1 MANTIQHGVNIT
13 ANDVKD
19 LVESGT
25 DAAGRKTWQDLYG
38 SSALSYQA
46 QNDALLKSYGDIIAE
61 AYKSSLQQQN
71 ALYDFGL
78 SANDTHDLRSIAR
91 QDMLAAYD
99 TYLGNYQQAQQE
111 IAEAYQTQKSTWD
124 QALTDEST
132 NFAKLY
138 NYATQY
144 YTDVLSGAT
153 WTGNDLDNPKFVEQ
167 GKEAV
172 QDGYEQ
178 KTESL
183 IDRYGLQWLTA
194 TNEDDTVRQLTNEE
208 LMNKLF
214 DADNNITELGR
225 EFYDMVF
232 NMDLSDGYTDAEGNP
247 ITTFD
252 AWLSDTDSDL
262 YTWAHSPDTFN
273 YTRQG
278 TKLGTAKT
286 WAGLESDDGKFQA
299 YQTIEGAIDTIDTI
313 LQKSRAKYD
322 YVEDLKNWTVKNY
335 AKLDKKTSAGVVT
348 DEVYGDDETVSYE
361 DQKTIQEWYN
371 NLRPMIDAYN
381 KDSLSIYNEVIDKI
395 KTLDSD
401 LYEKYEDD
409 FDSLYNEYGNLLSD
423 LSEAQ
428 ISYLTYELK
437 RSNIVLPSSS
447 DVYPYVSQ
455 MTGAD
460 ARTYQK
466 FFVDSYDYIES
477 DKFKK
482 ELEALLEDFYSDYEN
497 SRTVS
502 GR

>member
-25 DAAGRKTWQDLYG
+25 DASGRKTWQDLYG

-78 SANDTHDLRSIAR
+78 SANDTHDLRNIAR

-111 IAEAYQTQKSTWD
+111 IAEAYQMQKSTWD
-124 QALTDEST
+124 QALIDEST
-132 NFAKLY
+132 NFANLY
-138 NYATQY
+138 NYATRY

-153 WTGNDLDNPKFVEQ
+153 WTGDDLDKPKFVEQ

-194 TNEDDTVRQLTNEE
+194 TDENGGVRQLTRDEV
-208 LMNKLF
+208 MNKLF
-214 DADNNITELGR
+214 DAEGNITEFGR
-225 EFYDMVF
+225 DFYDMVF
-232 NMDLSDGYTDAEGNP
+232 NMNLSDGYTDAEGNP

-252 AWLSDTDSDL
+252 AWLSDMDSDL
-262 YTWAHSPDTFN
+262 YTWAHSPDIFN
-273 YTRQG
+273 YTRKG

-286 WAGLESDDGKFQA
+286 WTGLESDDEKFQA
-299 YQTIEGAIDTIDTI
+299 YQTIEGVKARTNQI
-313 LQKSRAKYD
+313 LSNLNTALTDNTTLQDDMTKIKSHAD
-322 YVEDLKNWTVKNY
+322 
-335 AKLDKKTSAGVVT
+335 
-348 DEVYGDDETVSYE
+348 
-361 DQKTIQEWYN
+361 
-371 NLRPMIDAYN
+371 
-381 KDSLSIYNEVIDKI
+381 DSLKKGARYLSTKRQLEDTYDELSKAASDYKSTLSTEISALVDTALNNVSDDIRDKYSVELEKLLDEINNYTLTLSTYEEEIANHGVGNYGFLEYRNALLNSYNSLNIFAQNITVQLNKII
-395 KTLDSD
+395 KTMYS
-401 LYEKYEDD
+401 E
-409 FDSLYNEYGNLLSD
+409 NEGT
-423 LSEAQ
+423 A
-428 ISYLTYELK
+428 
-437 RSNIVLPSSS
+437 
-447 DVYPYVSQ
+447 
-455 MTGAD
+455 
-460 ARTYQK
+460 
-466 FFVDSYDYIES
+466 
-477 DKFKK
+477 
-482 ELEALLEDFYSDYEN
+482 
-497 SRTVS
+497 S

>member
-71 ALYDFGL
+71 ALYDLGL
-78 SANDTHDLRSIAR
+78 STNDTHDLRSIAR

-99 TYLGNYQQAQQE
+99 SYLGQYQQAQQE

-138 NYATQY
+138 NYMAQY
-144 YTDVLSGAT
+144 YTDVLRGAT
-153 WTGNDLDNPKFVEQ
+153 WTGQDLDTPHYKGE
-167 GKEAV
+167 GKDAV
-172 QDGYEQ
+172 QDGYET

-183 IDRYGLQWLTA
+183 IDRYGLQWLT
-194 TNEDDTVRQLTNEE
+194 TTDEDGTVRQLTRDE

-252 AWLSDTDSDL
+252 AWLSDIDSDL

-278 TKLGTAKT
+278 TKLGTARS
-286 WAGLESDDGKFQA
+286 WVGLESDDGKFQA
-299 YQTIEGAIDTIDTI
+299 YQVADSLLKKAETTLKNINNILSNNEDILQAKDSYSKESNRLNTYLTQQNTPTASEITNSARYTKNAFDAYKNDVKESIEEFISDDYETFITALQSNIDDDIYDLYSDELESLLTDTLSKFDVTIDVPEI
-313 LQKSRAKYD
+313 MNYKLGQLIRDEDKAVLQKFS
-322 YVEDLKNWTVKNY
+322 
-335 AKLDKKTSAGVVT
+335 T
-348 DEVYGDDETVSYE
+348 D
-361 DQKTIQEWYN
+361 IQ
-371 NLRPMIDAYN
+371 
-381 KDSLSIYNEVIDKI
+381 
-395 KTLDSD
+395 
-401 LYEKYEDD
+401 
-409 FDSLYNEYGNLLSD
+409 SLYDSIGNIPKEFYRKL
-423 LSEAQ
+423 EEIAQ
-428 ISYLTYELK
+428 KMYTEQEK
-437 RSNIVLPSSS
+437 RRS
-447 DVYPYVSQ
+447 
-455 MTGAD
+455 T
-460 ARTYQK
+460 
-466 FFVDSYDYIES
+466 
-477 DKFKK
+477 
-482 ELEALLEDFYSDYEN
+482 
-497 SRTVS
+497 S

>member
-13 ANDVKD
+13 AHDVKD

-38 SSALSYQA
+38 NSALSYQA

-124 QALTDEST
+124 QALIDEST
-132 NFAKLY
+132 NFANLY
-138 NYATQY
+138 NYAAQY
-144 YTDVLSGAT
+144 YTDVLRGAT
-153 WTGNDLDNPKFVEQ
+153 WTGQDLDTPHYEGE

-172 QDGYEQ
+172 QDGYET

-183 IDRYGLQWLTA
+183 IDRYGLQWLT
-194 TNEDDTVRQLTNEE
+194 TTDEDGTVRQLTRDE
-208 LMNKLF
+208 LMNKVF
-214 DADNNITELGR
+214 DAENNITKLGR

-252 AWLSDTDSDL
+252 AWLSDIDSDL

-286 WAGLESDDGKFQA
+286 WVGLESDDGKFQA
-299 YQTIEGAIDTIDTI
+299 YQVADSVLGKINSDMFTTLSSIEDFDTEEFNKTQTDFDETYQKIIDDTSPLSLGAIDRLSAGVRSAEKMQEYINQAISDVYTKTI
-313 LQKSRAKYD
+313 
-322 YVEDLKNWTVKNY
+322 EDLK
-335 AKLDKKTSAGVVT
+335 LGLGESFS
-348 DEVYGDDETVSYE
+348 EYE
-361 DQKTIQEWYN
+361 DDLKT
-371 NLRPMIDAYN
+371 
-381 KDSLSIYNEVIDKI
+381 
-395 KTLDSD
+395 
-401 LYEKYEDD
+401 LYEKYTVEDFNAIITKGFSAGNTKEERD
-409 FDSLYNEYGNLLSD
+409 ANLLKRRENYINAYNSIKGD
-423 LSEAQ
+423 YSNF
-428 ISYLTYELK
+428 IKELK
-437 RSNIVLPSSS
+437 EL
-447 DVYPYVSQ
+447 
-455 MTGAD
+455 
-460 ARTYQK
+460 
-466 FFVDSYDYIES
+466 IER
-477 DKFKK
+477 
-482 ELEALLEDFYSDYEN
+482 AYSETKVT
-497 SRTVS
+497 TVS

>member
-1 MANTIQHGVNIT
+1 MASTIQHGVNIT

-25 DAAGRKTWQDLYG
+25 DASGRKTWQDLYG

-78 SANDTHDLRSIAR
+78 SANDTHDLRNIAR

-99 TYLGNYQQAQQE
+99 TYLGKYQEAQQE

-132 NFAKLY
+132 NFANLY
-138 NYATQY
+138 NYATKY
-144 YTDVLSGAT
+144 YTDVLRGAT
-153 WTGNDLDNPKFVEQ
+153 YTGDDLDKPKFVEQ

-194 TNEDDTVRQLTNEE
+194 TNEDGSVRQLTNEE

-214 DADNNITELGR
+214 DAEDNLTELGR

-232 NMDLSDGYTDAEGNP
+232 NIDLSDERYTDAEGNA
-247 ITTFD
+247 IKSFD

-286 WAGLESDDGKFQA
+286 WAGLESDDTEFSTN
-299 YQTIEGAIDTIDTI
+299 QTHEGVIGTLDNI
-313 LQKSRAKYD
+313 LTQSRAEYN
-322 YVEDLKNWTVKNY
+322 YIEDLKNYTIKDID
-335 AKLDKKTSAGVVT
+335 KLDKMSAIDHRG
-348 DEVYGDDETVSYE
+348 ESYADDAQLNYNE
-361 DQKTIQEWYN
+361 QATIQSYYN

-381 KDSLSIYNEVIDKI
+381 KDMSALYQEAIKSIQSLDKN
-395 KTLDSD
+395 
-401 LYEKYEDD
+401 LYEKYETELED
-409 FDSLYNEYGNLLSD
+409 LYKNYGSLLSD
-423 LSEAQ
+423 LSNVQ
-428 ISYLTYELK
+428 LGYLTEEINRGTNYF
-437 RSNIVLPSSS
+437 SSYKVT
-447 DVYPYVSQ
+447 D

-460 ARTYQK
+460 ARMYQK
-466 FFVDSYDYIES
+466 SFTNAYNYIES
-477 DKFKK
+477 DKFRK
-482 ELEALLEDFYSDYEN
+482 ELDALLEKIYSDYES

>member
-1 MANTIQHGVNIT
+1 MTSTIQHGVNIT

-78 SANDTHDLRSIAR
+78 SANDTHDLRNIAR

-99 TYLGNYQQAQQE
+99 TYLGQYQQAQQE

-132 NFAKLY
+132 NFANLY
-138 NYATQY
+138 NYATKY
-144 YTDVLSGAT
+144 YTDVLRGAT
-153 WTGNDLDNPKFVEQ
+153 YTGDDLDKPKFVEQ

-194 TNEDDTVRQLTNEE
+194 TNEDGSVRQLTNEE

-214 DADNNITELGR
+214 DAKGNMTELGR

-232 NMDLSDGYTDAEGNP
+232 NIDLSDERYTDAEGNA
-247 ITTFD
+247 IKSFD

-262 YTWAHSPDTFN
+262 YTWAYSPDTFN
-273 YTRQG
+273 YTRRG

-286 WAGLESDDGKFQA
+286 WVGLESDDEKFQA
-299 YQTIEGAIDTIDTI
+299 YQTGEGVNARTNQILSNLNTALTDNTTLQDDMTKIKSYADDGLKKGAMYASTKHQLEDTYNELSKAASDYKSTLSTEISALVDTVLNNVSDDI
-313 LQKSRAKYD
+313 KDKYSTELEKLLD
-322 YVEDLKNWTVKNY
+322 EINNY
-335 AKLDKKTSAGVVT
+335 TLTLST
-348 DEVYGDDETVSYE
+348 YEEEVANHGTGNYGFLEYRNALLSSY
-361 DQKTIQEWYN
+361 
-371 NLRPMIDAYN
+371 
-381 KDSLSIYNEVIDKI
+381 DSLNTFAQNITKRLNKI
-395 KTLDSD
+395 IETM
-401 LYEKYEDD
+401 Y
-409 FDSLYNEYGNLLSD
+409 
-423 LSEAQ
+423 SENA
-428 ISYLTYELK
+428 
-437 RSNIVLPSSS
+437 
-447 DVYPYVSQ
+447 
-455 MTGAD
+455 G
-460 ARTYQK
+460 
-466 FFVDSYDYIES
+466 
-477 DKFKK
+477 
-482 ELEALLEDFYSDYEN
+482 
-497 SRTVS
+497 TVS

>member
-71 ALYDFGL
+71 ALYDVGL
-78 SANDTHDLRSIAR
+78 SANDTHDLRNIAR

-124 QALTDEST
+124 EAFMSETD

-138 NYATQY
+138 NYMTQY

-153 WTGNDLDNPKFVEQ
+153 WTGQDLDTPHYEGE

-172 QDGYEQ
+172 QDGYET

-183 IDRYGLQWLTA
+183 IDRYGLQWLT
-194 TNEDDTVRQLTNEE
+194 TTDEDGTVRQLTRDE
-208 LMNKLF
+208 LMNKIF
-214 DADNNITELGR
+214 DADNNMTNFGR

-232 NMDLSDGYTDAEGNP
+232 NMNLSDGYTDAEGNP

-286 WAGLESDDGKFQA
+286 WVGLESDDGKFQA
-299 YQTIEGAIDTIDTI
+299 HQTVDSVLGKINSDMSTTLSSIEDFDIEEFNKAQTDFDETYQKIIDDTSPLSLGAIDR
-313 LQKSRAKYD
+313 LSAGVKSAEKMQE
-322 YVEDLKNWTVKNY
+322 YVNQAISDIYTKAIEDLKLGLGENF
-335 AKLDKKTSAGVVT
+335 
-348 DEVYGDDETVSYE
+348 
-361 DQKTIQEWYN
+361 
-371 NLRPMIDAYN
+371 
-381 KDSLSIYNEVIDKI
+381 
-395 KTLDSD
+395 SD
-401 LYEKYEDD
+401 YEDD
-409 FDSLYNEYGNLLSD
+409 LKTLYKKYTVEDFNAIITEGFSAGNTKEERDANLLKRRENYINAYNSIKGD
-423 LSEAQ
+423 YSNF
-428 ISYLTYELK
+428 IKELK
-437 RSNIVLPSSS
+437 EL
-447 DVYPYVSQ
+447 
-455 MTGAD
+455 
-460 ARTYQK
+460 
-466 FFVDSYDYIES
+466 IER
-477 DKFKK
+477 
-482 ELEALLEDFYSDYEN
+482 AYSETKVT
-497 SRTVS
+497 TVS